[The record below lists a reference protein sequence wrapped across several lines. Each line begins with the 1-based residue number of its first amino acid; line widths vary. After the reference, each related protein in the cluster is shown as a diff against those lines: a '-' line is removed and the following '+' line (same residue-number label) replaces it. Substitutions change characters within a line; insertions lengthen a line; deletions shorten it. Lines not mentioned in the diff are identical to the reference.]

1 MASVPC
7 SVPDEAPQD
16 IVDLMERCMQMD
28 PEARPDAAECIAV
41 VSNHLR
47 LQHNGSGKVRIDTIG
62 PI

>member
-1 MASVPC
+1 MVPVAC

-16 IVDLMERCMQMD
+16 IVDLMECCMQND

-47 LQHNGSGKVRIDTIG
+47 LHPAGSGKVRINTS
-62 PI
+62 